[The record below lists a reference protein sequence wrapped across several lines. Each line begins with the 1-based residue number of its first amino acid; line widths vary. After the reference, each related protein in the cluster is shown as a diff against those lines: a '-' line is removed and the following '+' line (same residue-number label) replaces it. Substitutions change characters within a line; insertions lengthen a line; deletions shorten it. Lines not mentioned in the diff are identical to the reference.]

1 MEQVAH
7 SCRKKL
13 GISTLTSPKL
23 PFFFGWCRHV
33 LISHEQLSAAPES
46 LIPSIGPRGGN
57 LVSRRDGL
65 TRGEVTDFSEL
76 RQF

>member
-33 LISHEQLSAAPES
+33 LISHEQLSAALETRKLNS
-46 LIPSIGPRGGN
+46 VHRSEGG
-57 LVSRRDGL
+57 
-65 TRGEVTDFSEL
+65 
-76 RQF
+76 